1 MSTSFSNHRAVN
13 NLFKKFSKHF
23 TFTDVTESLIKD
35 RFNYILRNVYTST
48 SPDSYVT
55 AKVIFETQEKIKDLD
70 KNYLGRL
77 VFNTPYMM
85 KEEYINISSI
95 IETMYKPDFNKI
107 INLID
112 WFIDEGTQT
121 EVIKLPDKNIY
132 SKNIENSTNVK
143 NLLKDNFHTFNISST
158 NKNVAMICFNNILQ
172 KGEGSSDK
180 HFKKSYINIDLIYL
194 IHSDNTMHPYF
205 KIRLPYFDNKKIS
218 CVTPIGKSNKLYIYT
233 DDKTLNTQHIDQE
246 KPSELIETDVRYYFN
261 KLFSNQIINVLSN
274 RLKISKK
281 ELEQLSANELK
292 EYFLLVEMMKI

>member
-13 NLFKKFSKHF
+13 NLFKTFSKHF
-23 TFTDVTESLIKD
+23 NFNDVKESLIKD

-55 AKVIFETQEKIKDLD
+55 AQVIFEPQEKIKDLD

-85 KEEYINISSI
+85 KEEYINIGSI
-95 IETMYKPDFNKI
+95 IETMYQPDFNKI
-107 INLID
+107 INVID
-112 WFIDEGTQT
+112 WFIDEGTKT
-121 EVIKLPDKNIY
+121 EIIKITDKKEY
-132 SKNIENSTNVK
+132 SENIENHLNA
-143 NLLKDNFHTFNISST
+143 NFHTFNISTTS
-158 NKNVAMICFNNILQ
+158 KNVAMIYFNNILQ
-172 KGEGSSDK
+172 KGEGFKDK

-194 IHSDNTMHPYF
+194 VHSDNTMHPYF

-218 CVTPIGKSNKLYIYT
+218 CVTPIGRSNKMYIYT
-233 DDKTLNTQHIDQE
+233 DDKTLTTQHINQE
-246 KPSELIETDVRYYFN
+246 KCYELNENDIRHYFN

-281 ELEQLSANELK
+281 ELESLSVNELK
-292 EYFLLVEMMKI
+292 EYFLLVEMVKI

>member
-1 MSTSFSNHRAVN
+1 MSTSFSNHIAVD
-13 NLFKKFSKHF
+13 NLLKTFSKHF
-23 TFTDVTESLIKD
+23 NFTDVRESLIKD

-70 KNYLGRL
+70 TNYLGRL
-77 VFNTPYMM
+77 IFNTPYMM

-112 WFIDEGTQT
+112 WFIDEGTKT
-121 EVIKLPDKNIY
+121 EVIKLPDKSLY
-132 SKNIENSTNVK
+132 STNVK
-143 NLLKDNFHTFNISST
+143 NHLKDNFHTFNISST

-172 KGEGSSDK
+172 KGEGLSDK
-180 HFKKSYINIDLIYL
+180 HFKKSYINIDLIHL

-205 KIRLPYFDNKKIS
+205 KIKLPYFDNKKIS

-233 DDKTLNTQHIDQE
+233 DDKTLTTQHIDQE
-246 KPSELIETDVRYYFN
+246 KHSELTETDVRYYFN

-292 EYFLLVEMMKI
+292 EYFLLVEMIKI